1 MDTKEIDKKEKKT
14 IRFIVISILIIA
26 VISLIGF
33 AYARYITRLNGTTT
47 ADIAQWSF
55 KVNGKTNENF
65 VIDLA
70 TTRTGVEQ
78 EAEVQEGYIGPGT
91 AGAFEL
97 VLDATGSE
105 ASLEYDINMNVD
117 YSDNQVFPKNLI
129 FYSDSTMQNAIYH
142 TDNNINLNGFI
153 GWNDNSKVHTKTIY
167 WKWDYETGS
176 SQTEK
181 DNNDIADSYWMGK
194 PISLSM
200 NITAKQVN
208 ENPTTGQYAV
218 TFDANG
224 GTLQG
229 YGNSNQATKMVTYG
243 ETYGD
248 LPVPTKAGYTF
259 KGWSRNLASIINEQN
274 YITAHYLNRTSSE
287 FKGDGSF
294 DGLTNQN
301 YIRIYGNE
309 SETNI
314 DTCWYITSKDSVSV
328 KSGNKY
334 ILSFYTRSE
343 NAIDNQFIGIHP
355 NSGATTNIKWSN
367 NSITMI
373 SNNHTFLND
382 GLWHLIT
389 IEFTAPDEVTS
400 GKITIC
406 NDISNIYGQGSYI
419 DIANIQFA
427 EDASITPYYIQSS
440 TEVVTQNNHTLIA
453 KWEEE

>member
-1 MDTKEIDKKEKKT
+1 MIDTKEIDKKEKKT
-14 IRFIVISILIIA
+14 VRFIVISILIIA

-153 GWNDNSKVHTKTIY
+153 GWNDASKVHTKTIY

-176 SQTEK
+176 TQSEK
-181 DNNDIADSYWMGK
+181 DSNDSADSYWMGK
-194 PISLSM
+194 PITLSM

-208 ENPTTGQYAV
+208 ENPTTGQYAI
-218 TFDANG
+218 TFNANG

-248 LPVPTKAGYTF
+248 LPTPTREGYRF
-259 KGWSRNLASIINEQN
+259 LGWNGENI
-274 YITAHYLNRTSSE
+274 LNFSE
-287 FKGDGSF
+287 WADK
-294 DGLTNQN
+294 
-301 YIRIYGNE
+301 
-309 SETNI
+309 
-314 DTCWYITSKDSVSV
+314 ITSTYHGTSTIE
-328 KSGNKY
+328 G
-334 ILSFYTRSE
+334 
-343 NAIDNQFIGIHP
+343 
-355 NSGATTNIKWSN
+355 
-367 NSITMI
+367 NSITISATGYDAYTTSNGYTMQVKPNTDYVVSWS
-373 SNNHTFLND
+373 SNNNNKGSVYAFLKGNWTGDNIFYGMNSIKKSFTLRTKADTTF
-382 GLWHLIT
+382 IT
-389 IEFTAPDEVTS
+389 FRVGVEEAGNS
-400 GKITIC
+400 ITY
-406 NDISNIYGQGSYI
+406 SNIQIEEGLT
-419 DIANIQFA
+419 A
-427 EDASITPYYIQSS
+427 TPYYITPS
-440 TEVVTQNNHTLIA
+440 TEVVQNHNHTLTAI
-453 KWEEE
+453 WEPNS